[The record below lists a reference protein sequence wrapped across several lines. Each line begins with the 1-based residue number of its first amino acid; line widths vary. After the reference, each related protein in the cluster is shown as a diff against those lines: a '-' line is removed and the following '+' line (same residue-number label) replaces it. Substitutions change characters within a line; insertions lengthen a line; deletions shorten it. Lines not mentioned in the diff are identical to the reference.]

1 MQSTAEK
8 LSVGI
13 KTGWA
18 IGELGIA
25 TYVGIT
31 MIYLMFF
38 LTEGLGISPFWAGI
52 ALLIPRLW
60 DVVTDPVMGAISD
73 RTHTRMGRRRPYLLI
88 GGALF
93 GIAFFLIFAAP
104 TEASEMTK
112 VVYVTAAYMLTSTA
126 YTIYEVPYGAMAAEM
141 SADYRER
148 TVLTGYKMMAARIG
162 IVIAVTLGP
171 YIYTS
176 QETLAGGFRLLGGI
190 FGGFMVITALIS
202 FFSTARAPRIA
213 RVVHAFSL
221 KDEFRAI
228 VRNRPFAILFMVFLL
243 QNIAIGASATTLVYY
258 LTVVMKV
265 NSAVAGQL
273 FAVGAI
279 TATVVTPAWVYLTR
293 NIEKKTAYFAGL
305 AIAAAMAL
313 PALFLPPNLYYLLFA
328 ILFFAGIG
336 DAAHQL
342 FSLSMVADTVEVGE
356 LDTGMR
362 REGAIFGAWAF
373 CLKLGMA
380 LGAFFVSIG
389 LNLAG
394 YTAGSNAA
402 ADQSEHV
409 ILTIRVLYSL
419 LPFVLWL
426 LAILILRA
434 YDLDEKRFNAVKSA
448 IKSS

>member
-73 RTHTRMGRRRPYLLI
+73 RTHSRMGRRRPYLLV
-88 GGALF
+88 GGTLF

-104 TEASEMTK
+104 PEASEMTK
-112 VVYVTAAYMLTSTA
+112 VVYVTAAYLLTSTA

-141 SADYRER
+141 TADYRER

-162 IVIAVTLGP
+162 IVLAVTAGP
-171 YIYTS
+171 YIYAS
-176 QETLAGGFRLLGGI
+176 QQTLADGFRLLGGI
-190 FGGFMVITALIS
+190 FGAFMVITALIS

-213 RVVHAFSL
+213 RAVHAFSL

-258 LTVVMKV
+258 LTVVMKA
-265 NSAVAGQL
+265 S
-273 FAVGAI
+273 
-279 TATVVTPAWVYLTR
+279 
-293 NIEKKTAYFAGL
+293 
-305 AIAAAMAL
+305 
-313 PALFLPPNLYYLLFA
+313 
-328 ILFFAGIG
+328 
-336 DAAHQL
+336 
-342 FSLSMVADTVEVGE
+342 
-356 LDTGMR
+356 
-362 REGAIFGAWAF
+362 
-373 CLKLGMA
+373 
-380 LGAFFVSIG
+380 
-389 LNLAG
+389 
-394 YTAGSNAA
+394 
-402 ADQSEHV
+402 
-409 ILTIRVLYSL
+409 
-419 LPFVLWL
+419 
-426 LAILILRA
+426 
-434 YDLDEKRFNAVKSA
+434 
-448 IKSS
+448 